1 MGADKS
7 RDSAQTTSSR
17 WACMSQSVLLDPSI
31 LSDKGVENFIQSIVG
46 DELVF
51 GEGFSC

>member
-1 MGADKS
+1 MSCWQKAQTVH
-7 RDSAQTTSSR
+7 SAQ
-17 WACMSQSVLLDPSI
+17 AADGQSVLLDPSI

-46 DELVF
+46 DEFVF